1 MAVESEPKDS
11 AVVSSKSL
19 TGGQNLPEEV
29 LVLHQTWKDGES
41 L

>member
-1 MAVESEPKDS
+1 MAVESEPKEA

-41 L
+41 Y